1 MFDYLI
7 GTENTSDMPESYLRE
22 NGIDYTYLPYRI
34 DDHLY
39 TRENELSSEEFYRQM
54 RSGKMP
60 ITSQVNPEEAKKFF
74 LEKKKIC
81 KNILHLSLSSGIS
94 GTYNSARL
102 AAQEVMEEDPSVNII
117 VIDTLCASMGVG
129 LVIDKAVKMRKQGLS
144 MEENSARIREMIPHC
159 VHAFTVDDL
168 NHLYRGGRVSRTAAL
183 IGTVAGIKP
192 ILNVNDEGKLIPV
205 TKVRG
210 RKKALL
216 KLVDYMEEHIGPY
229 RTPEDTFFISHGD
242 CLEDAEFVRDE
253 ITKRFGMKACMIN
266 VLSATIA
273 AHAGPGTV
281 ALFFMGDNR

>member
-7 GTENTSDMPESYLRE
+7 GTENTADMPDSYLQANE
-22 NGIDYTYLPYRI
+22 IDYTYLPYRI
-34 DDHLY
+34 DDHQY

-60 ITSQVNPEEAKKFF
+60 VTSQVNPEEAKKFF

-102 AAQEVMEEDPSVNII
+102 AAEEVMEEDPSVNII

-129 LVIDKAVKMRKQGLS
+129 IIIDKAVKMRKQGLS
-144 MEENSARIREMIPHC
+144 MEENAARIREMLPHC
-159 VHAFTVDDL
+159 VQTFTVDDL
-168 NHLYRGGRVSRTAAL
+168 NHLYRGGRVSKTTAI

-192 ILNVNDEGKLIPV
+192 ILRVDEEGKLSPV

-216 KLVDYMEEHIGPY
+216 KLVDYMEEHIGSHH
-229 RTPEDTFFISHGD
+229 TMEDTFFISHGD

-253 ITKRFGMKACMIN
+253 IVKRFGMQDCMIN

>member
-7 GTENTSDMPESYLRE
+7 GTENTADLPDSYLQANE
-22 NGIDYTYLPYRI
+22 IDYTYLPYRI
-34 DDHLY
+34 DDNLY

-60 ITSQVNPEEAKKFF
+60 VTSQVNPEEAKKFF

-129 LVIDKAVKMRKQGLS
+129 LIVDKAVRFRKQGLS
-144 MEENSARIREMIPHC
+144 MEENAARIREMLPHC
-159 VHAFTVDDL
+159 VQIFTVDDL
-168 NHLYRGGRVSRTAAL
+168 NHLYRGGRVSKTTAIL
-183 IGTVAGIKP
+183 GTVAGIKP
-192 ILNVNDEGKLIPV
+192 ILRVDEEGKLSPI
-205 TKVRG
+205 TNVRG

-229 RTPEDTFFISHGD
+229 RTLEDSFFISHGD
-242 CLEDAEFVRDE
+242 CFDDAAFVRDE
-253 ITKRFGMKACMIN
+253 IKKRFGMQDCQIN
-266 VLSATIA
+266 ALSATIA